1 MLKKLRIFAVAGLVA
16 FASVPSHAQE
26 VLTGDT
32 RLACEAVMCLAS
44 SVRPGECQP
53 SLRKYFSISHRKLR
67 DTIRGRVN
75 FLRLCPASNQTPQMS
90 SLVEAISNGAG
101 RCDAGALN
109 WDLMQ
114 YISDGDSYT
123 TIIGNQLP
131 DYCGNYMNNGL
142 TNLATIMPKYVGLPE
157 RGGKW
162 VEPGQY
168 DQALAE
174 YNARIAAEDA
184 ERARLRQHRFWY

>member
-1 MLKKLRIFAVAGLVA
+1 MLKKLRIFTVAGLVA
-16 FASVPSHAQE
+16 FSSIPSQAQE

-53 SLRKYFSISHRKLR
+53 SLRKYFSISARKLR

-75 FLRLCPASNQTPQMS
+75 FLRLCPASQQTPQMS

-101 RCDAGALN
+101 RCDAGSLN
-109 WDLMQ
+109 LELVQ

-131 DYCGNYMNNGL
+131 DYCGAYMNNGL
-142 TNLATIMPKYVGLPE
+142 TNLTSTMPKYVGLPE

-162 VEPGQY
+162 VEPDQY

-184 ERARLRQHRFWY
+184 ERARLRQHRFW